1 MEIYRFK
8 CKCCGATRYKKPA
21 KNIYRC
27 LYCGEQVEVY
37 RKTDEDQ
44 DIVRH
49 EETSIAPTAFETKKI
64 EKPVPQLETHNLMM
78 LIWCIIGGW
87 FGLHKF
93 MSGKILWG
101 IVYLCTYGVM
111 GIGIFIDAMIYL
123 IDFSKDYKKYHREL
137 KDFEK

>member
-8 CKCCGATRYKKPA
+8 CKCCGATRYTKPA
-21 KNIYRC
+21 KHIYRC

-37 RKTDEDQ
+37 RKADAEQQVAQPTVQ
-44 DIVRH
+44 PVVQ
-49 EETSIAPTAFETKKI
+49 TAPKVTKK
-64 EKPVPQLETHNLMM
+64 EPVLETHNLMM
-78 LIWCIIGGW
+78 FIWCIIGGW